1 MSDSRQALKVERLY
15 QQVAEKIADQIDQGT
30 YGIGERLPAER
41 DLAALFGVSRP
52 TIREAIIALEIEG
65 YVEVRMGS
73 GVYVRPHDAK
83 HAQSMDK
90 DVGPFALT
98 EARALIEGEAAA
110 LAASLI
116 SDEELAELD
125 QILEAMEIENRQ
137 EKKPKAESGD
147 KTFHLA
153 IAKATQNSAIVSVV
167 KLLWEMR
174 ETSLLSREIYQ
185 KVRASGVRPIVNEHR
200 EIYNALKERNPQAAR
215 AAMRK
220 HLMNVIDSILDAT
233 EIEALNAARLEVSK
247 HRTRYTVMRQSGLS

>member
-1 MSDSRQALKVERLY
+1 MSDSRLALKVERLY

-73 GVYVRPHDAK
+73 GVYVRPHETM

-137 EKKPKAESGD
+137 EKKSKAESGD

-247 HRTRYTVMRQSGLS
+247 HRTRYTVTRQSGLS